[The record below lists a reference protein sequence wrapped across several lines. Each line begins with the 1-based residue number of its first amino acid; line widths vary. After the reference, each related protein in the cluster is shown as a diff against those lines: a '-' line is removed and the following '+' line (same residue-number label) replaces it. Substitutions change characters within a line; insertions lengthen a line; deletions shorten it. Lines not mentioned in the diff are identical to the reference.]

1 MKIDTT
7 FGKGL
12 TQAQLSMRVNQDTV
26 RTQVRHV
33 CCDAGVPV
41 MMLTAYYSFAL
52 EVNRLKEM
60 DLEGETLALE
70 VAPIEMKWA
79 MRGLSQSV
87 LEAIKTQVFHVPA
100 LVP

>member
-12 TQAQLSMRVNQDTV
+12 TRAQFSMRVNQDTV
-26 RTQVRHV
+26 RAQVRHV
-33 CCDAGVPV
+33 CCDAGVPM

-70 VAPIEMKWA
+70 VAPVLNKWLT
-79 MRGLSQSV
+79 RGLQQSV
-87 LEAIKTQVFHVPA
+87 LEAIRTQVFNVPA